1 MTQPKRQK
9 FGNQKKVEGRRPIP
23 PCQTCGKMHL
33 GECRSNVCFGCGQGG
48 HFRRECP
55 KLTGANTVPVGA
67 PKNNNQ
73 KQGRAYAIVPG
84 DPRNDEGV
92 IAGRIFIHNIPT
104 YALFDSGSTHSFVS
118 HQHSTKIPIK
128 PESLGYELLVA
139 QPMRKGVVCST
150 TYRNCE
156 AVMGGAPSS
165 IDLIPLNI
173 VPFDVIV
180 GMDWLSK
187 PTRRSIALRRL
198 SPSSNLKA
206 RSFSW
211 KEKEFLHRF
220 VLSR

>member
-1 MTQPKRQK
+1 M
-9 FGNQKKVEGRRPIP
+9 
-23 PCQTCGKMHL
+23 
-33 GECRSNVCFGCGQGG
+33 
-48 HFRRECP
+48 
-55 KLTGANTVPVGA
+55 TGANAVPVGA

-73 KQGRAYAIVPG
+73 RQGRAYAIVPG

-92 IAGRIFIHNIPT
+92 IAGRIFIHDIPT

-139 QPMRKGVVCST
+139 QPMSKDVVCST

-156 AVMGGAPSS
+156 AEMGGAPSS

-173 VPFDVIV
+173 AHFDVII

-187 PTRRSIALRRL
+187 TNAKIDCAKKTITFVES
-198 SPSSNLKA
+198 KG
-206 RSFSW
+206 
-211 KEKEFLHRF
+211 KEFQLEGEGISTPLCFITDRKS
-220 VLSR
+220 VV